1 MGNLLIKEKDIVVP
15 GEVLA
20 SGMDF
25 LPGDGAFREKDDV
38 IASRL
43 GLVSVKGR
51 LIKLIPL
58 SGKYMPKPND
68 TVIGK
73 VIDMTFSG
81 WIIDI
86 GTFAKANLSIKD
98 TSEYISR
105 DADLTQYYD
114 FGDIV
119 CAKINKVIRNK
130 VIDLTTKG
138 MGLRKLKGGMLIKI
152 NPSKVPRV
160 IGKGGSMVSMIK
172 DGTDCKITV
181 GQNGVVWIFGTDAKK
196 EKLAKDAIKKIEE
209 EAHEEGL
216 TDKIKE
222 FLKG

>member
-73 VIDMTFSG
+73 VIDMTFGG